1 MKKTLFYL
9 FLWCLSPM
17 LQAQSEAWQ
26 ELPNPVETNAAAWAK
41 IKKPQAGWGNTN
53 IRYKKETPATNAR
66 PQKQMEITAWR
77 GEKVSAQLIVW
88 TPLPLESLSISVN
101 ELRNGPHAIPDSA
114 IKTGFV
120 RYVMTDGL
128 NKDGKGTAGYRDKR
142 DFDSTLVA
150 DIIDHLTDTLP
161 VAARTTQPVWVSV
174 KIPVETPPGLYSGTV
189 TVKNAGLPLFD
200 LRLRIRVQDRA
211 LPASPSFHLD
221 LWQNPYAVARY
232 HGVELFSEA
241 HFEAMRP
248 VMRRYADIGGK
259 VITASITHKPW
270 DGQTYDPFE
279 SMVTWLKKADG
290 TWLFDYTAFDLWVEF
305 MMSLGVT
312 EQINCYSM
320 IPWRM
325 SFQYFDQASNSFKYL
340 DTKPGDKAYKEF
352 WSAMLRSFASHLK
365 EKGWFDITRIAMD
378 ERPMDLTQEAIKVV
392 KEAVPDFKIS
402 FAGNYHPELLHQ
414 IDDYCIPIGD
424 EYPAD
429 SIRQRQSE
437 GKITTYYTC
446 CVESY
451 PNTYTFS
458 PPAEAEWIGWYV
470 ARKHLDGY
478 LRWALNSWVE
488 SPLRDSR
495 FRTWGAGDTYLLY
508 PDGRS
513 SVRFEKLAEGITAYE
528 KINILRKE
536 FEEKGDTRKLK
547 RLNDILNT
555 FVLPDEGPF
564 PAKET
569 VENARRAL
577 EQL

>member
-150 DIIDHLTDTLP
+150 DIIDHLADTLP

-378 ERPMDLTQEAIKVV
+378 ERPLEAMTAALDVIRSVEPEFKV
-392 KEAVPDFKIS
+392 S
-402 FAGNYHPELLHQ
+402 LAGNYHEEIEKELHDL
-414 IDDYCIPIGD
+414 CIPFRASYPDGVIG
-424 EYPAD
+424 
-429 SIRQRQSE
+429 RRRSE
-437 GKITTYYTC
+437 GKVTTYYTC
-446 CVESY
+446 CAEAY
-451 PNTYTFS
+451 PNTFMASS
-458 PPAEAEWIGWYV
+458 PYEAAWIPWR
-470 ARKHLDGY
+470 AITADCDGY
-478 LRWALNSWVE
+478 LRWAYNSWTDDPV
-488 SPLRDSR
+488 RDAR
-495 FRTWGAGDTYLLY
+495 FRTWAAGDCYMVY

-513 SVRFEKLAEGITAYE
+513 SIRMENLIDGIQDVEKIRILAEEWRAA
-528 KINILRKE
+528 
-536 FEEKGDTRKLK
+536 GDEAKLK
-547 RLNDILNT
+547 ELED
-555 FVLPDEGPF
+555 VLSRFTYEELRDNGAE
-564 PAKET
+564 PAIAAAK
-569 VENARRAL
+569 AFLCR
-577 EQL
+577 